1 MSLEAI
7 NVTVLVSR
15 RQMLALGW
23 KSGRKI
29 ASRDDIREYVNGLF
43 GAAAKAVEE
52 EYRARKKATQE

>member
-1 MSLEAI
+1 MSQEAI

-23 KSGRKI
+23 KNGRKI
-29 ASRDDIREYVNGLF
+29 ASRDDIRDYVNTLF

-52 EYRARKKATQE
+52 EYRAHKKTS